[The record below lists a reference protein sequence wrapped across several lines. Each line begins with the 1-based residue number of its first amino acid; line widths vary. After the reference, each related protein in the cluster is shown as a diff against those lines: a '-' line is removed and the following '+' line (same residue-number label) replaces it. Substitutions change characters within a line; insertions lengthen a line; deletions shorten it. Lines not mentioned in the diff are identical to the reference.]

1 METRFTQ
8 RFSKDID
15 KLPADE
21 SIRTALAEL
30 IERVETAATLRELSG
45 VKKLQGHASAY
56 RLRLGDYRVG
66 IFLAGGV
73 VEFAR
78 VVHRRDIYK
87 VFPPK

>member
-15 KLPADE
+15 KLPADGT
-21 SIRTALAEL
+21 IRAALADL
-30 IERVETAATLRELSG
+30 IEQVEAAIALRELSG
-45 VKKLQGHASAY
+45 VKKMQGHAAAY
-56 RLRLGDYRVG
+56 RFRLGDYRVG
-66 IFLAGGV
+66 VFLLEGV